1 MVFKK
6 MYKCKLTV
14 NKNFYKHTIIDLFK
28 SEQNKENIG
37 FVMMYYFLV
46 CSSSFGADNLL

>member
-1 MVFKK
+1 MIFKK

-28 SEQNKENIG
+28 YEQNKENIG
-37 FVMMYYFLV
+37 FVMMIFVLV
-46 CSSSFGADNLL
+46 CLSSFGADNLL